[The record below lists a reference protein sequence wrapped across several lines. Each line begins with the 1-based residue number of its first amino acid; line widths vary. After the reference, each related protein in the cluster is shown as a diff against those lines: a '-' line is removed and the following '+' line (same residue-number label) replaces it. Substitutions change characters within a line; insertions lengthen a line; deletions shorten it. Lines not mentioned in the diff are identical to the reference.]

1 MCGVCVVCAAYG
13 ALQHG
18 EKLNGVC
25 VCVGG
30 GAKRETSCVRLTTE

>member
-1 MCGVCVVCAAYG
+1 MCVLCVVWVVYAAYG

-25 VCVGG
+25 VRGG
-30 GAKRETSCVRLTTE
+30 GLKERQVALD